1 MKVFS
6 LLCLAALLST
16 AAPVQATG
24 TAYHIQVIWGTD
36 EEKPAGTN
44 YRQVGPKLGAKL
56 SPVFRWKHYWETER
70 RKVNLE
76 SGKVAKVRLAN
87 QRSIEIEQV
96 NGDALEI
103 RLYRISGLVTKT
115 RQARTAKMAILGGEN
130 HSKDSFFVVV
140 RTDEPTYP

>member
-6 LLCLAALLST
+6 LLCLAALLSD
-16 AAPVQATG
+16 AVPVQATG

-96 NGDALEI
+96 NGDASRYGFI
-103 RLYRISGLVTKT
+103 AS
-115 RQARTAKMAILGGEN
+115 A
-130 HSKDSFFVVV
+130 DW
-140 RTDEPTYP
+140 